1 MAKQIKLYHGS
12 TQIVEHPQLEK
23 GRVNNDF
30 GQGFYCT
37 MLYELACEWASK
49 REDVNGYVNEYRLD
63 LSGLK
68 VLDLTD
74 PAYNVLNWIALL
86 IQNRIFTSAASISK
100 QAQEYLTE
108 HFGINVSGYDVII
121 GNRADNSYFS
131 FAQDFVNNAISVQKL
146 AKQMKL
152 GKPGIQ
158 YMLRTKTAFDQ
169 LTYVGAQ
176 EVDWTIYHAKYLK
189 RDIKAK
195 KNYLKYPV
203 DLVLDP
209 KELFILDILRGG
221 IKNGDLRL

>member
-1 MAKQIKLYHGS
+1 MTQQIKLYHGS
-12 TQIVEHPQLEK
+12 NEIVEHPELGK

-49 REDVNGYVNEYRLD
+49 REDANCYVNEYRLD

-86 IQNRIFTSAASISK
+86 IQNRIFTSAASISA
-100 QAQEYLTE
+100 QAQEYLIE
-108 HFGINVSGYDVII
+108 NFSLDVSGYDVII

-131 FAQDFVNNAISVQKL
+131 FAQDLVNNAISVQKL

-152 GKPGIQ
+152 GKPGLQ
-158 YMLRTKTAFDQ
+158 YVLRTEKAFDQ

-176 EVDWTIYHAKYLK
+176 EVDWIIYHDKYLK
-189 RDIKAK
+189 RDIKAR
-195 KNYLKYPV
+195 KNYIKYPV
-203 DLVLDP
+203 DLILDP
-209 KELFILDILRGG
+209 KELFMLDILRGG

>member
-1 MAKQIKLYHGS
+1 MTQQIKLYHGS
-12 TQIVEHPQLEK
+12 NEIVEHPALGK

-49 REDVNGYVNEYRLD
+49 REDANCYVNEYRLD

-86 IQNRIFTSAASISK
+86 IQNRIFTSAASISA
-100 QAQEYLTE
+100 QAQEYLIE
-108 HFGINVSGYDVII
+108 NFSLDVSGYDVII

-131 FAQDFVNNAISVQKL
+131 FAQDLVNNAISVQKL

-152 GKPGIQ
+152 GKPGLQ
-158 YMLRTKTAFDQ
+158 YVLRTEKAFDQ
-169 LTYVGAQ
+169 LT
-176 EVDWTIYHAKYLK
+176 
-189 RDIKAK
+189 
-195 KNYLKYPV
+195 
-203 DLVLDP
+203 
-209 KELFILDILRGG
+209 
-221 IKNGDLRL
+221 

>member
-12 TQIVEHPQLEK
+12 AQIVEHPELGK

-37 MLYELACEWASK
+37 MYYELACEWASK
-49 REDVNGYVNEYRLD
+49 NGTANGYTNEYVLD

-74 PAYNVLNWIALL
+74 PAYNILNWIALL
-86 IQNRIFTSAASISK
+86 IQNRIFTSTTSISK
-100 QAQEYLTE
+100 QAHEYLIE
-108 HFGINVSGYDVII
+108 NFSLDVSGYDVIK
-121 GNRADNSYFS
+121 GYRADNSYFS
-131 FAQDFVNNAISVQKL
+131 FAQDFVNNTISVQKL

-152 GKPGIQ
+152 GEPGIQ
-158 YMLRTKTAFDQ
+158 YALRTKTALGQ

-189 RDIKAK
+189 RDIKARR
-195 KNYLKYPV
+195 NYIKYPV
-203 DLVLDP
+203 DLILDP
-209 KELFILDILRGG
+209 KELFMLDILRGG
-221 IKNGDLRL
+221 IKNGDLCL

>member
-1 MAKQIKLYHGS
+1 MTQQIKLYHGS
-12 TQIVEHPQLEK
+12 NEIVEHPELGK

-49 REDVNGYVNEYRLD
+49 REDANCYVNEYRLD

-86 IQNRIFTSAASISK
+86 IQNRIFTSAASISA
-100 QAQEYLTE
+100 QAQEYLIE
-108 HFGINVSGYDVII
+108 NFSLDVSGYDVII

-131 FAQDFVNNAISVQKL
+131 FAQDLVNNAISVQKL

-152 GKPGIQ
+152 RKTGLQ
-158 YMLRTKTAFDQ
+158 YVLRTEKAFDQ

-176 EVDWTIYHAKYLK
+176 EVDWIIYHDKYLK
-189 RDIKAK
+189 RDIKAR
-195 KNYLKYPV
+195 KNNIKYPV
-203 DLVLDP
+203 DLILDP
-209 KELFILDILRGG
+209 KELFMLDILRGG

>member
-1 MAKQIKLYHGS
+1 M
-12 TQIVEHPQLEK
+12 
-23 GRVNNDF
+23 
-30 GQGFYCT
+30 
-37 MLYELACEWASK
+37 
-49 REDVNGYVNEYRLD
+49 
-63 LSGLK
+63 K

-203 DLVLDP
+203 DLILDP